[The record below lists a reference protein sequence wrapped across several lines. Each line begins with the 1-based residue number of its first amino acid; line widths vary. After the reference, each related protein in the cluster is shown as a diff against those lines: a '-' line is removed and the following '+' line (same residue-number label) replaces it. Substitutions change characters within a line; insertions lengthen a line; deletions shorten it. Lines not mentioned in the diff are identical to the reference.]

1 MNYYQQPTGVD
12 RQVCEIQDASVA
24 AEDQEIGHLVVND
37 PVNGVA
43 GSPAGQEPR
52 GRFQNGAA
60 KFPLASV
67 IKYSSNKEYSDDG
80 KIFAITLK

>member
-1 MNYYQQPTGVD
+1 M
-12 RQVCEIQDASVA
+12 
-24 AEDQEIGHLVVND
+24 VND
-37 PVNGVA
+37 TVNGVA
-43 GSPAGQEPR
+43 GSPAGQESG

-60 KFPLASV
+60 KLPLASV